1 MTNDASPNNDAR
13 HVAVVAVT
21 QNDTRIWLAGLGPDS
36 LPIHLRP
43 PSELGQH
50 HHVRQAQHHR
60 GHDTDHDDPVYFDSI
75 AGALHG
81 FDEILLVG
89 HGHGKADHMRTFS
102 RYVERKHPGVAKA
115 IVGAV
120 DCDLNALTEPQ
131 LLAEARAWFRT
142 YHRTGIVGGL
152 AD

>member
-1 MTNDASPNNDAR
+1 MTNDASTSREAR
-13 HVAVVAVT
+13 HVAIVVVT
-21 QNDTRIWLAGLGPDS
+21 QNDTRVWRAGLDPDS

-43 PSELGQH
+43 PTALGQH

-81 FDEILLVG
+81 FDEILLIG
-89 HGHGKADHMRTFS
+89 HGHGKADHMRTFT
-102 RYVERKHPGVAKA
+102 RYVERKHPAVAKA
-115 IVGAV
+115 VVGTV
-120 DCDLNALTEPQ
+120 DCDVNALTEPQ

-142 YHRTGIVGGL
+142 FHRNGIAKGAL
-152 AD
+152 